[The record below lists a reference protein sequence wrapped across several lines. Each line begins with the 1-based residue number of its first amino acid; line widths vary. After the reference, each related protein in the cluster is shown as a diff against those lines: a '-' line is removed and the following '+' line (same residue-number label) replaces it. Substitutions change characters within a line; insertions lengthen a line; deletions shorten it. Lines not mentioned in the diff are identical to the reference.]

1 MLCDFGCFHS
11 EIPQER
17 MKTVKLKLI
26 KKWASRYPCQISP
39 NKAPTFDMTRL
50 HTTSLESLIFLKR
63 NLITFPYF
71 RKVLAKTAR
80 QPWTQLPS
88 HVSVKTLS
96 SAIEIGIK
104 NSFSSLNR
112 VPKRFNH
119 MSITTQH
126 ALRHQDGHH
135 ISLVP
140 LPLEVPGPHSKA
152 AKQEKS
158 LDQNAHVYHY
168 KIIFWG

>member
-1 MLCDFGCFHS
+1 MLILVQRSVLRWKRQMLGDFGCFHS

-17 MKTVKLKLI
+17 MKTVKLELI

-80 QPWTQLPS
+80 QMWTPNN
-88 HVSVKTLS
+88 KTAVIFTTFS
-96 SAIEIGIK
+96 GTCGEIG
-104 NSFSSLNR
+104 R
-112 VPKRFNH
+112 VIRRAFGAGTDRKKLT
-119 MSITTQH
+119 ITM
-126 ALRHQDGHH
+126 
-135 ISLVP
+135 
-140 LPLEVPGPHSKA
+140 
-152 AKQEKS
+152 
-158 LDQNAHVYHY
+158 
-168 KIIFWG
+168 